1 MDNISE
7 AMKQEQFR
15 TNVLSELA
23 KEGTMLKDL
32 DNRVKELER
41 TVTQGNGHPA
51 LTVQVKELETK
62 MDNISNEM
70 SSLRDD
76 MGKIDI
82 MNERLIK
89 ISTRLDLQDRG
100 NGRWFQSV
108 IIIITIITTAIV
120 DMIFLK

>member
-1 MDNISE
+1 MENISE
-7 AMKQEQFR
+7 AVKQEQFR

-23 KEGTMLKDL
+23 KESTMLKDL

-76 MGKIDI
+76 MSKIDI

-89 ISTRLDLQDRG
+89 ISTRLDLQDKG

>member
-1 MDNISE
+1 MENISE
-7 AMKQEQFR
+7 VMKQEQFR

-62 MDNISNEM
+62 MDNISNEV

-76 MGKIDI
+76 ISKIDI

-89 ISTRLDLQDRG
+89 ISTRLDLQDKG

>member
-1 MDNISE
+1 MENISE
-7 AMKQEQFR
+7 AVKQEQFR

-23 KEGTMLKDL
+23 KESTMLKDL

-89 ISTRLDLQDRG
+89 ISTRLDLQDKG